1 MYDQGSG
8 GGNGGWYQ
16 EPVAGSGGGGGG
28 GGGNT
33 SSWASTPPPH
43 ATDAVTNYSSTGGG
57 GGSVGGGSSSG
68 AATTEGSHL
77 ASNDDED
84 FDNEPP
90 LLEGT
95 FAAPV
100 RTKRSLRSRVSQPVR
115 PAELGINFVQVQK
128 KTEIILTSVYKGRG
142 MQIDSEI
149 LADTDMAGPLVFCL
163 ALGGALLLVRAC
175 LLRRARLMAA
185 MRSRVACIAWQSSL
199 RGNLRPGTAQRY
211 GNVCTPEPDD

>member
-8 GGNGGWYQ
+8 GGSGGWYQ
-16 EPVAGSGGGGGG
+16 EPVAGSGGGSGGGGGGG

-33 SSWASTPPPH
+33 SSWASTPPPN

-68 AATTEGSHL
+68 AATTGGSHL
-77 ASNDDED
+77 ASNGDED

-100 RTKRSLRSRVSQPVR
+100 CTKRSLRSRVSQPVR

-149 LADTDMAGPLVFCL
+149 LADTDMAGPLVFCM

-175 LLRRARLMAA
+175 LLRRPGRARLMAA
-185 MRSRVACIAWQSSL
+185 MRSRVACIAW
-199 RGNLRPGTAQRY
+199 
-211 GNVCTPEPDD
+211 